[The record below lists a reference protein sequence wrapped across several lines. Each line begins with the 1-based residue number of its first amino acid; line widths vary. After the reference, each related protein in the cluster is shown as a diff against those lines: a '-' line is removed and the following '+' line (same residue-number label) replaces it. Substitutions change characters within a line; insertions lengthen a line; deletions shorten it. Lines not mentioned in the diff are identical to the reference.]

1 VWRIT
6 EKGLEEVPETRL
18 KQENLLEE
26 NLEDWISCPNPA
38 IPEEPLLIIGSQV
51 IVPDTKD
58 RLELLANAMPGRG
71 IITP

>member
-1 VWRIT
+1 LWRIT

-26 NLEDWISCPNPA
+26 KLEDCISPNPA
-38 IPEEPLLIIGSQV
+38 ILGEPPLIIGRHV

-58 RLELLANAMPGRG
+58 RLDLLANAMLCRGR
-71 IITP
+71 ITP

>member
-1 VWRIT
+1 LWRIT

-26 NLEDWISCPNPA
+26 KLEDCISPNPA
-38 IPEEPLLIIGSQV
+38 IPEEPLLIIGRLV
-51 IVPDTKD
+51 IVPDIKD